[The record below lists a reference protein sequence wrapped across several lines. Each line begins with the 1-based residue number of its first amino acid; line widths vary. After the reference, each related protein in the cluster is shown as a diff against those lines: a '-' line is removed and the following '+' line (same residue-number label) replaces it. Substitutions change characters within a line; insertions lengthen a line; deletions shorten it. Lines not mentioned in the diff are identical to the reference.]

1 MILQALA
8 WATAA
13 LFVAFETTA
22 VYEYL
27 KLLPFLE
34 KITKIKEYEQ
44 EKTKDFTISYIQ
56 HMDIFNNSFFYKMAS
71 CPYCIGFWISLGF
84 SVLFS
89 CFLWFPVV
97 FLGSVTG
104 HICLKTAIA
113 WMEKLHESD

>member
-1 MILQALA
+1 MILQAMA

-13 LFVAFETTA
+13 LFIAFETSA

-27 KLLPFLE
+27 KLLPILE

-71 CPYCIGFWISLGF
+71 CPYCIGFWISLVF

-97 FLGSVTG
+97 YLGSVTG

-113 WMEKLHESD
+113 WMEKLNESD